1 MRTGFIFTV
10 GLLLSLLATSC
21 GKKEVKILSP
31 NVEGDLKGCFKV
43 LDEVCEVVKDD
54 DGNSTITVNIERT
67 DQSVPFT
74 PKTVGV
80 FGDEDNDPLVLAG
93 FGFEGYNDKEETMD
107 VVDAE
112 DNHYMSKEQLEIL
125 KLAPGEKG
133 TLTIKFGEDL
143 PEGIIITSEL
153 DFISTGEIAF
163 NGAIGKYG
171 IKNCTMDFN
180 FQNKKIIGQYQYLT
194 SPAGAYLYL
203 MGNVVTVDKE
213 PGDYTFKIVI
223 AEDNGRGDLTGKFKG
238 QLKLIRDSKTS
249 PYYYVL
255 LGTFRN
261 FRLDDYRYDLKSEPL
276 NEIQFTDILKN
287 SYASTM
293 NPSFANADFDSFGF
307 RSYAEEA
314 NYSGKSEAG
323 DASIDEL
330 IRSYRNFYKKY
341 IKVLKRVKHND
352 PMAIMEYTELLQEY
366 HDYTQKLQKVK
377 GNMSPSQLQEF
388 MKMNEEIAREAS
400 QI

>member
-1 MRTGFIFTV
+1 MRSGFIFTM
-10 GLLLSLLATSC
+10 GLLLTLLATGC
-21 GKKEVKILSP
+21 GKKEVRILSP
-31 NVEGDLKGCFKV
+31 KVEGDLKGCFKV
-43 LDEVCEVVKDD
+43 LDEVCEVEKDD
-54 DGNSTITVNIERT
+54 DGNPTITVNIQRT
-67 DQSVPFT
+67 DQSVPYT

-80 FGDEDNDPLVLAG
+80 FGDDDDDPLVLAG
-93 FGFEGYNDKEETMD
+93 FGYEGYNDKDETID

-112 DNHYMSKEQLEIL
+112 DNHYMPNEQLEIL

-133 TLTIKFGEDL
+133 TLTIKLSKDL
-143 PEGIIITSEL
+143 PKGIIITSEL
-153 DFISTGEIAF
+153 DFLSTGEITL

-223 AEDNGRGDLTGKFKG
+223 AEDNGRGELTGKFKG
-238 QLKLIRDSKTS
+238 QLKLVRDSKKS

-261 FRLDDYRYDLKSEPL
+261 YRLDDYRYDLKSEPL
-276 NEIQFTDILKN
+276 DDIRYTDVLKS

-293 NPSFANADFDSFGF
+293 NPSFAYADFDNFGF

-314 NYSGKSEAG
+314 NYSRNSEEG
-323 DASIDEL
+323 DSSIDEL

-341 IKVLKRVKHND
+341 IRVLKRVKDND
-352 PMAIMEYTELLQEY
+352 PMAILEYTELLQEY

-388 MKMNEEIAREAS
+388 MKMSEEIAREAS